1 MTVEVQPQT
10 IYLKDYQAPE
20 FLIETVHLQV
30 DIGAEATRVTSTLA
44 VKRNALSP
52 ARTNQL
58 TLVGAELQTEKVTL
72 DSVVLQDSAYQLT
85 HTELTLSIT
94 QDSAVIETVVVI
106 RPQKNTSLEGLYASG
121 TMLCTQCEAEGFRK
135 ITWYLD
141 RPDVMA
147 VFTTRI
153 EADKATY
160 PVLLSNGNPTD
171 SGDLTDG
178 RHFAEWFDPF
188 KKPAYLF
195 ALVAGDLVRS
205 DSSFETLS
213 GRHVSLQLFVEAH
226 NAAKTD
232 FAHGALQRSMAWDE
246 KAYGREYDLDL
257 YMIVA
262 SDYFNMGAMENKGLN
277 IFNSSR
283 VLAHSDTTTDTQF
296 QDIEAV
302 IGHEY
307 FHNWSGNRVTLRDWF
322 QLSLKEGF
330 TVFRDS
336 QFTAELHSAA
346 VKRMDDVSVLKT
358 MQFAEDASPMAHSVR
373 PSSYIEIN
381 NFYTTTIYDKGAEV
395 VGMVHTL
402 LGADLFRKGADH
414 YFEHHDGEAAT
425 IEDFIGSMQSVSGF
439 DFSQFM
445 LWYEQAGT
453 PQVAVSDRYN
463 SERQE
468 YRLTIQ
474 QSLAATPG
482 QPDKQPMLI
491 PIKLGLLDAAGKDM
505 AIRVSPASAWNA
517 DTGVLLVTEA
527 EQTFVFENVTSK
539 PVPSLLRDFS
549 APVNLS
555 FDYKTDELAFLMAH
569 DSNAFN
575 QWDAS
580 QRLAFN
586 VLLSNITRAHAGET
600 LDLPDAFLFALS
612 AVLRDNKLDNAVVA
626 RMLTLPPESQLLE
639 RMAVADIDAIHQAR
653 SFVKRQIAESLRPEL
668 EARFHSLNDGRVYE
682 FDASGMAD
690 RALKN
695 LCLDYLMT
703 LEDNQYVELAWKQ
716 YHHSNNFTD
725 QAAAIGALS
734 EVADPR
740 VRESLYKSFIDVWAS
755 DSLMVEHWLG
765 VQAASSKSDVTA
777 VRALMASPRFDIS
790 NPNQVR
796 SVVGRFSRS
805 NLTQFHKPDGSGYK
819 FLADQIIVLNRV
831 NPQTAGRM
839 VGGFRVLPRLDANRQ
854 ELVRAQ
860 LQRILELEQLSPD
873 VYEVASRIAKS

>member
-1 MTVEVQPQT
+1 
-10 IYLKDYQAPE
+10 
-20 FLIETVHLQV
+20 
-30 DIGAEATRVTSTLA
+30 
-44 VKRNALSP
+44 
-52 ARTNQL
+52 
-58 TLVGAELQTEKVTL
+58 
-72 DSVVLQDSAYQLT
+72 
-85 HTELTLSIT
+85 
-94 QDSAVIETVVVI
+94 
-106 RPQKNTSLEGLYASG
+106 
-121 TMLCTQCEAEGFRK
+121 
-135 ITWYLD
+135 
-141 RPDVMA
+141 
-147 VFTTRI
+147 
-153 EADKATY
+153 
-160 PVLLSNGNPTD
+160 
-171 SGDLTDG
+171 
-178 RHFAEWFDPF
+178 
-188 KKPAYLF
+188 
-195 ALVAGDLVRS
+195 
-205 DSSFETLS
+205 
-213 GRHVSLQLFVEAH
+213 VEAH

-668 EARFHSLNDGRVYE
+668 EARFHLLNDGRAYE

>member
-171 SGDLTDG
+171 SGDLTGG

-734 EVADPR
+734 EVADPT

>member
-1 MTVEVQPQT
+1 
-10 IYLKDYQAPE
+10 
-20 FLIETVHLQV
+20 
-30 DIGAEATRVTSTLA
+30 
-44 VKRNALSP
+44 
-52 ARTNQL
+52 
-58 TLVGAELQTEKVTL
+58 
-72 DSVVLQDSAYQLT
+72 
-85 HTELTLSIT
+85 
-94 QDSAVIETVVVI
+94 
-106 RPQKNTSLEGLYASG
+106 
-121 TMLCTQCEAEGFRK
+121 
-135 ITWYLD
+135 
-141 RPDVMA
+141 
-147 VFTTRI
+147 
-153 EADKATY
+153 
-160 PVLLSNGNPTD
+160 
-171 SGDLTDG
+171 
-178 RHFAEWFDPF
+178 
-188 KKPAYLF
+188 
-195 ALVAGDLVRS
+195 
-205 DSSFETLS
+205 
-213 GRHVSLQLFVEAH
+213 
-226 NAAKTD
+226 
-232 FAHGALQRSMAWDE
+232 
-246 KAYGREYDLDL
+246 
-257 YMIVA
+257 
-262 SDYFNMGAMENKGLN
+262 
-277 IFNSSR
+277 
-283 VLAHSDTTTDTQF
+283 LAHSDTTTDTQF

-653 SFVKRQIAESLRPEL
+653 SFVKRQIAESLRPDL
-668 EARFHSLNDGRVYE
+668 EARFHLLNDGRAYE

-734 EVADPR
+734 EVADPT

>member
-1 MTVEVQPQT
+1 MTAEVQPQT
-10 IYLKDYQAPE
+10 IFLKDYQAPE
-20 FLIETVHLQV
+20 FFIETVHLNV
-30 DIGAEATRVTSTLA
+30 EIGQSETRVTSSLA
-44 VKRNALSP
+44 IKRNENA
-52 ARTNQL
+52 AERTNQL
-58 TLVGAELQTEKVTL
+58 TLVGADLVTQQVSI
-72 DSVVLQDSAYQLT
+72 DGVVLASDAYALSDT
-85 HTELTLSIT
+85 LLTLAIAN
-94 QDSAVIETVVVI
+94 DSCLVETVVVI
-106 RPQKNTSLEGLYASG
+106 HPEKNTSLEGLYASG
-121 TMLCTQCEAEGFRK
+121 TMFCTQCEAEGFRK

-147 VFTTRI
+147 IFTTRI
-153 EADKATY
+153 EADKRRF
-160 PVLLSNGNPTD
+160 PVLLSNGNPTA
-171 SGDLTDG
+171 SGDLDDG

-213 GRHVSLQLFVEAH
+213 GRTVGLQLFVEAH
-226 NAAKTD
+226 NASKTD
-232 FAHGALQRSMAWDE
+232 FAHGALQRAMAWDE
-246 KAYGREYDLDL
+246 TAYGREYDLDL

-283 VLAHSDTTTDTQF
+283 VLAHSDTTTDVQF

-336 QFTAELHSAA
+336 QFTADLHSEA

-358 MQFAEDASPMAHSVR
+358 RQFAEDASPMAHSVR
-373 PSSYIEIN
+373 PASYIEIN
-381 NFYTTTIYDKGAEV
+381 NFYTTTIYEKGAEV
-395 VGMVHTL
+395 VGMVRTL
-402 LGADLFRKGADH
+402 IGAELFRKGSDH
-414 YFEHHDGEAAT
+414 YFDNHDGEAAT
-425 IEDFIGSMQSVSGF
+425 IEDFISSMHAVSGF

-453 PQVAVSDRYN
+453 PQVTVSDRYN
-463 SERQE
+463 GERQE

-482 QPDKQPMLI
+482 QAEKLPMLI
-491 PIKLGLLDAAGKDM
+491 PIKLGLLDEQGNDM
-505 AIRVSPASAWNA
+505 PINVSPAEAWNA
-517 DTGVLLVTEA
+517 ETGVLLVTEA
-527 EQTFVFENVTSK
+527 EQTFVFEQVACK
-539 PVPSLLRDFS
+539 PIPSLLRDFS

-555 FDYKTDELAFLMAH
+555 FDYKTEELAFLMAK

-586 VLLSNITRAHAGET
+586 VLMSNITRAHAGEP
-600 LDLPDAFLFALS
+600 LDLPNEFLFALQ
-612 AVLRDNKLDNAVVA
+612 AVLRDDTLDNAVVA
-626 RMLTLPPESQLLE
+626 RMLSLPPESQLLE
-639 RMAVADIDAIHQAR
+639 RMAVADVDAIYQAR
-653 SFVKRQIAESLRPEL
+653 AFVKRQIAESLRPEL
-668 EARFHSLNDGRVYE
+668 EARFHALNDGRTYAFE
-682 FDASGMAD
+682 ASGIAD

-703 LEDNQYVELAWKQ
+703 LEDGQYVDLAWKQ

-725 QAAAIGALS
+725 QAAAITALS
-734 EVADPR
+734 EVSDVS
-740 VRESLYKSFIDVWAS
+740 VRESLYQSFIEAWAS
-755 DSLMVEHWLG
+755 DSLMVAHWLS
-765 VQAASSKSDVTA
+765 VQAGSSKTDVA
-777 VRALMASPRFDIS
+777 GVRQLLTLPQFAMN

-796 SVVGRFSRS
+796 SVVGSFSQR
-805 NLTQFHKPDGSGYK
+805 NLTQFHKSDGSGYK
-819 FLADQIIVLNRV
+819 FLADQVKVLNEV
-831 NPQTAGRM
+831 NPQVAGRM
-839 VGGFRVLPRLDANRQ
+839 CGGFKVLPRLDANRQ
-854 ELVRAQ
+854 ALMRAQ
-860 LQRILELEQLSPD
+860 LEQILELEQLSPD
-873 VYEVASRIAKS
+873 VFEVASRIVKS